1 MRVFHL
7 RTRATPLGIWSV
19 LLQATLINAIPV
31 GQIIGRLRETL
42 EELQRHQ
49 QHLESLVDQRT
60 SELVQARDHAEAANR
75 AKTVFLANM
84 SHELRTPL
92 NAVLGFSRL
101 LRDGAS
107 NDPQRD
113 LDIINRS
120 GEHLLGLINDLLDVA
135 KIEAGQ
141 KDIEIAPCDLGKLI
155 QDVTGMIRA
164 RAEQKGLALRFEA
177 PESPPFIRTDAA
189 RLRQVLINL
198 LNNAIKF
205 TEHGSVTLRWG
216 TTPAN
221 SADRVLL
228 KFEIED
234 TGIGVAVED
243 QARIFDAFVQAAE
256 ADRHQGV
263 GLGLTIS
270 RQLIELMGG
279 TIHMESAR
287 WPGLVLPN

>member
-1 MRVFHL
+1 MRVFHF
-7 RTRATPLGIWSV
+7 RVRSTTLGIWSV
-19 LLQATLINAIPV
+19 LVQATLIDAIPV

-42 EELQRHQ
+42 EELQRYQ
-49 QHLESLVDQRT
+49 QHLELLVEQRT
-60 SELVQARDHAEAANR
+60 NELVQARDQAESANR

-135 KIEAGQ
+135 KIEAGRQ
-141 KDIEIAPCDLGKLI
+141 DIQIAACDLGKLI
-155 QDVTGMIRA
+155 QDVTGMIRV
-164 RAEQKGLALRFEA
+164 RAEQKGLVLRVEA
-177 PESPPFIRTDAA
+177 PESPLFIRTDAA

-205 TEHGSVTLRWG
+205 TEHGSVTLRWK
-216 TTPAN
+216 A
-221 SADRVLL
+221 SARERRRTSAIEIRDRGHRYRC
-228 KFEIED
+228 I
-234 TGIGVAVED
+234 AAAD
-243 QARIFDAFVQAAE
+243 QARIFDAFVQADCRSTPGRRLGSHHFATT
-256 ADRHQGV
+256 DRIDGRNH
-263 GLGLTIS
+263 
-270 RQLIELMGG
+270 
-279 TIHMESAR
+279 
-287 WPGLVLPN
+287 